1 MIVPVSI
8 YQKKK
13 KSTQPQPYQTIHKHG
28 KRMLETVSPSVM
40 SRGTSSRAGTPKA
53 HSPKHKPAHAIA
65 SAGRHCIGGAR
76 VWDLV
81 FLKLLFSMMTYVDD
95 WFFFLWEQP
104 TMGRLNPEGFLP
116 NAQCS
121 GLLERVAGSSPSLP
135 SAQLHLSQMCTWPER
150 EEHGLLQQFHQSL
163 FINNFQR
170 SQQII
175 GSSWFKKLQH
185 SSGVCDFGII
195 RLKECI
201 IS

>member
-81 FLKLLFSMMTYVDD
+81 FQKLLFSM
-95 WFFFLWEQP
+95 
-104 TMGRLNPEGFLP
+104 R
-116 NAQCS
+116 
-121 GLLERVAGSSPSLP
+121 
-135 SAQLHLSQMCTWPER
+135 
-150 EEHGLLQQFHQSL
+150 FHQSTCPQTSKMFWL
-163 FINNFQR
+163 RIYLVQVELQNIWAVRVLLLLLWAGFHKILLWWYYYYYYYYSFCHLTMCSAYSNHTIYPYTKRVTRIQWLR
-170 SQQII
+170 TWII
-175 GSSWFKKLQH
+175 LSSMRKYLTKLYQ
-185 SSGVCDFGII
+185 
-195 RLKECI
+195 
-201 IS
+201 